1 MITALSA
8 FISQLWRGLM
18 WQELS
23 DWINTCFSGFFW
35 CHNPAPA
42 RSDLMSCLS
51 SCCSCSVLLIEEYRG
66 LWKWQSWA
74 KANYERKTI
83 KPGVSLGQ
91 LSVGVQSTIFFL
103 PSVYWCLREE
113 TNLLHKKSASQNKC
127 FTVSREALDCFK
139 MKAISSLS
147 GSCRWQQASCRQTTH
162 SPFPSL
168 HLPFYLCPSSPR
180 LSCCLPQPGTGAVGL
195 CPSVIWSHWHLS
207 LFSLTRAVR
216 RTKRKAFNMKADTSS
231 ALRANSARKLKGK
244 HNFTVKM
251 NFCFNLKAFCMEAL
265 GLTV

>member
-8 FISQLWRGLM
+8 FISQLWWGLM

-35 CHNPAPA
+35 CRNPAPA

-113 TNLLHKKSASQNKC
+113 TNFYCVKNQRTKTSVSVFPEKPWIALKWKPSAHWEEAVGDNKQVAGKQPARPSHL
-127 FTVSREALDCFK
+127 F
-139 MKAISSLS
+139 I
-147 GSCRWQQASCRQTTH
+147 
-162 SPFPSL
+162 SPFTCAL
-168 HLPFYLCPSSPR
+168 LAPSSFVASHSQAR
-180 LSCCLPQPGTGAVGL
+180 GLWDCAPQ
-195 CPSVIWSHWHLS
+195 WY
-207 LFSLTRAVR
+207 
-216 RTKRKAFNMKADTSS
+216 
-231 ALRANSARKLKGK
+231 
-244 HNFTVKM
+244 
-251 NFCFNLKAFCMEAL
+251 
-265 GLTV
+265 

>member
-8 FISQLWRGLM
+8 FISQLWWGLM

-91 LSVGVQSTIFFL
+91 LSVGVQSLLYFFL
-103 PSVYWCLREE
+103 PSVCWCLREE
-113 TNLLHKKSASQNKC
+113 TNISCILNQWVKPSKYFS
-127 FTVSREALDCFK
+127 FSR
-139 MKAISSLS
+139 
-147 GSCRWQQASCRQTTH
+147 
-162 SPFPSL
+162 
-168 HLPFYLCPSSPR
+168 
-180 LSCCLPQPGTGAVGL
+180 V
-195 CPSVIWSHWHLS
+195 
-207 LFSLTRAVR
+207 
-216 RTKRKAFNMKADTSS
+216 AFV
-231 ALRANSARKLKGK
+231 ALRKKPST
-244 HNFTVKM
+244 H
-251 NFCFNLKAFCMEAL
+251 
-265 GLTV
+265 

>member
-74 KANYERKTI
+74 KANYEKKTI

-113 TNLLHKKSASQNKC
+113 TNFYCIKNHRAKTSVSLFPEKLWIALKWKPSAHWAEVVGDNKQVAGKQPTRPSHLFISPSTCALLA
-127 FTVSREALDCFK
+127 
-139 MKAISSLS
+139 
-147 GSCRWQQASCRQTTH
+147 
-162 SPFPSL
+162 
-168 HLPFYLCPSSPR
+168 PSSPAAFHSQAQG
-180 LSCCLPQPGTGAVGL
+180 LWDCAPQWYEATGTSAY
-195 CPSVIWSHWHLS
+195 SV
-207 LFSLTRAVR
+207 
-216 RTKRKAFNMKADTSS
+216 
-231 ALRANSARKLKGK
+231 
-244 HNFTVKM
+244 
-251 NFCFNLKAFCMEAL
+251 
-265 GLTV
+265 